1 MSSVSHPDYADAM
14 DGKNDEF
21 DPYPLEQVRSMFP
34 MLSKLKDTGYVY
46 LDSAATS
53 LTPQPV
59 IDAVS
64 RYYSEQRVTIHR
76 GGYPQAR
83 ELAEAYESV
92 RSRTAAFIGASRA
105 SEIVF
110 TKSATESLNLV
121 AWGWAAPRLKAGDE
135 ILVSGMEHHANF
147 VPWQQIAKRTGAG
160 LRVIPIDPQTGN
172 IDMSA
177 FRSMLSAK
185 VRVAA
190 VTGMSNVTGAEP
202 PLAEIAELIHDCGG
216 VVVVDGTQLVAHRVT
231 RLREL
236 GCDFLAFS
244 GHKLC
249 APTGVG
255 VLCGKQELLQTMTP
269 LLYGGDM
276 ILTVS
281 EKRST
286 FQDPPRRFE
295 GGTPNISGVLGLGA
309 AIDFL
314 GDLGMERIAQHE
326 HSLAHQLIKIC
337 AKSPYVELVRAP
349 EVPVLAGIVSFTP
362 VETRQNEI
370 LELIESAGV
379 MVRAGKL
386 CAHPFLN
393 LIGSTNVIR
402 ASCGP
407 YTSSS
412 DIDAL
417 ADVLSQ

>member
-1 MSSVSHPDYADAM
+1 MLAGMY
-14 DGKNDEF
+14 GKKDEF
-21 DPYPLEQVRSMFP
+21 ASYPLEYVRSMFP
-34 MLSKLKDTGYVY
+34 MLSKLTDSGYTY

-59 IDAVS
+59 IDAMQ
-64 RYYSEQRVTIHR
+64 RYYAEQRVTIHR

-83 ELAEAYESV
+83 ELAEAYEFV
-92 RSRTAAFIGASRA
+92 RSQTAAFIGASRA

-110 TKSATESLNLV
+110 TKSATEALNLV
-121 AWGWAAPRLKAGDE
+121 AWGWAAPRLKEGDE

-147 VPWQQIAKRTGAG
+147 VPWQQVARRSGA
-160 LRVIPIDPQTGN
+160 RVCVIPIDPATGN
-172 IDMSA
+172 IDMNA
-177 FRSMLSAK
+177 LREMLSAK

-190 VTGMSNVTGAEP
+190 VTGMSNVNGAEP
-202 PLAEIAELIHDCGG
+202 PIAEIADLVHDCGG
-216 VVVVDGTQLVAHRVT
+216 TVVVDGTQLVAHKAT

-249 APTGVG
+249 GPTGVG
-255 VLCGKQELLQTMTP
+255 VLYGRQELLEATNP

-276 ILTVS
+276 ILTVT

-295 GGTPNISGVLGLGA
+295 GGTPNIAGVLGLGA
-309 AIDFL
+309 AIEFL
-314 GDLGMERIAQHE
+314 NELGMTRIERHE
-326 HSLAHQLIKIC
+326 RSLAARLREIC
-337 AKSPYVELVRAP
+337 TTAPYLELLSAPVEAFSS
-349 EVPVLAGIVSFTP
+349 GIVSFAP
-362 VETRQNEI
+362 RETRPNAVLEI
-370 LELIESAGV
+370 LEKNGL

-393 LIGSTNVIR
+393 MLGTKNVIR

-407 YTSSS
+407 YTSAS
-412 DIDAL
+412 DIDAV
-417 ADVLSQ
+417 AAVLLQ